1 VQRTAAQKMMQ
12 EVLEKL
18 SPAEAWS
25 NGFWPPFFLGGVGH
39 RQKQLSLISRNQ
51 KVKNELRLIFFWGF
65 SEHF

>member
-25 NGFWPPFFLGGVGH
+25 NGVGH
-39 RQKQLSLISRNQ
+39 RQKQLQDLVMGQNPGTRMVYKYS
-51 KVKNELRLIFFWGF
+51 W
-65 SEHF
+65 